1 MLVYDD
7 EGKALEATTT
17 LERGPDGF
25 DVVIA
30 SRSGRRDGPTARNPD
45 YERVVQ
51 TLLARAGALGATLLS
66 AQVESDDTAALPL
79 EDRLLRMDGLDYPV
93 ALATVRDF
101 EDLRIRLC
109 RPQGA
114 IGRRPGATGPGNR
127 NKKIRIRFG
136 LDPKRSARNLEALL
150 GGDQGRR
157 GAVPRTPD
165 MYLVA
170 YALARLGRP
179 RADGQRDD
187 PPTWLG
193 ASEWGDTYQL
203 FFPALGQGRSERS
216 FRNSLKNARDSFDPY
231 VASNRRG
238 WLQKD
243 GTPAPP
249 TGMVQRI
256 LEQWQSRSD
265 EDLRAAVMAVLHSSP
280 RGATGGQDT
289 WAAARRRIELT
300 TRQTVAA
307 SGKTQLR
314 VLKNKELRC
323 ADLENTLDE
332 LARRQDFRCAQTD
345 VVFDEADPD
354 LRASLD
360 RIDSDGH
367 YEDGSLPD
375 GVHNLQL
382 VTHWYNMA
390 KSTRS
395 DADMYR
401 LLRIHAAAALGRHA
415 T

>member
-1 MLVYDD
+1 MLVHDD
-7 EGKALEATTT
+7 DGEALEATAT

-45 YERVVQ
+45 YERLVQ
-51 TLLARAGALGATLLS
+51 TLLERAGTLGATLLG
-66 AQVESDDTAALPL
+66 AQVVSDDTAALPL

-93 ALATVRDF
+93 ALATIGDF

-114 IGRRPGATGPGNR
+114 IGRRPGASGPGNR
-127 NKKIRIRFG
+127 NKKIRLRFG
-136 LDPKRSARNLEALL
+136 LDPKRNGRNLEALL

-157 GAVPRTPD
+157 DPVPRTPD

-170 YALARLGRP
+170 YGLARLGQP
-179 RADGQRDD
+179 QVDGRRDA
-187 PPTWLG
+187 PPAWLG
-193 ASEWGDTYQL
+193 ASEWGDTYRL
-203 FFPALGQGRSERS
+203 FFPVLGQGRAERS
-216 FRNSLKNARDSFDPY
+216 FANSLKNARDSFDPY

-256 LEQWQSRSD
+256 LEQWRSRSD
-265 EDLRAAVMAVLHSSP
+265 EDLQAAVMAVLQSPP
-280 RGATGGQDT
+280 RGAAGAQDT

-307 SGKTQLR
+307 SGKTQQR
-314 VLKNKELRC
+314 VLKDKELRC
-323 ADLENTLDE
+323 ADLEKTLDE
-332 LARRQDFRCAQTD
+332 LAHRQGFRCAQTD
-345 VVFDEADPD
+345 VVFDEGDPD

-395 DADMYR
+395 DADMNR
-401 LLRIHAAAALGRHA
+401 LLHIHAAAALQRPA
-415 T
+415 R